1 MSADENSVRCIATFV
16 DYSDWFECVLYR
28 YTTPIYSVCIR
39 DPVITDSSCTVGI
52 TLYYTL
58 IEHCRTFV
66 RGVCQNTFALKFVF
80 SAGEMRM

>member
-1 MSADENSVRCIATFV
+1 MCRYSNMSADENSVRCIATFV

-52 TLYYTL
+52 TVYFTHNRILY
-58 IEHCRTFV
+58 RTFV
-66 RGVCQNTFALKFVF
+66 RECVRIPLP
-80 SAGEMRM
+80 